1 MTAIDPSLYHART
14 LTELFDA
21 RVQRSPD
28 GTAYRRFDVAA
39 NRWVDLNWRE
49 AAAAVQRWTHALAAL
64 RLPAGARVGLLLP
77 NGVDAVW
84 ADLSTLAAGCVPV
97 PMHAL
102 DNPASIAYILG
113 DCEAAVLMVQE
124 AAQWEAIRA
133 TGVALPALRCVVVV
147 GASVGSPA
155 PAPTDQG
162 GAIPMIAVG
171 EWLATG
177 AQAAELPAT
186 PPQPEDLAAVVYTS
200 GTTGKPKGVMLTHAN
215 VVANVMAVLAHV
227 APRPDDV
234 FLSFLPLSHTF
245 ERTAGYYLPI
255 AAGSSV
261 AHARSV
267 ALLAEDLRSVR
278 PTVLISVP
286 RIYERVR
293 AQLDARL
300 AGSRA
305 KRWLFEAAQGVGWRR
320 FCRRQGLLSAAS
332 PWAAA
337 ELLVAPLLDAL
348 VGRPL
353 RASFGGRLRVAVSG
367 GAPLAPALARC
378 FLGLGVP
385 VLQGYGM
392 TETAPVVAANTLE
405 HNDPATVGT
414 ALQGV
419 ELRVGENRELQVRGP
434 NVMAGYWKRPED
446 SARAF
451 TDDGWL
457 RTGDQASIDD
467 GGRVRIL
474 GRIKE
479 IIVTST
485 GEKIAPA
492 DLELAI
498 AADPLFS
505 QVFVLGENRPFI
517 AAVAVLDRTQWQA
530 FAQSLGVDPAQTESL
545 NLPAVQQA
553 ALQRIAQQAE
563 AFPRYGV
570 PRAVWLS
577 LEPWTV
583 ENSLM
588 TPTLKL
594 KRHNLMARFEQ
605 EIEGLYRR

>member
-1 MTAIDPSLYHART
+1 MSRTDSALSHVLT
-14 LTELFDA
+14 LTELFEA
-21 RVQRSPD
+21 RVRRSPED
-28 GTAYRRFDVAA
+28 TAYRRFDAA
-39 NRWVDLNWRE
+39 TNRWVALSWRE

-64 RLPAGARVGLLLP
+64 RLPAGSRVGLLLP
-77 NGVDAVW
+77 NGVEAVW
-84 ADLSTLAAGCVPV
+84 ADLSTMAAGGVPV

-124 AAQWEAIRA
+124 LAQWEAIRA

-147 GASVGSPA
+147 GATSATSAAAG
-155 PAPTDQG
+155 QG
-162 GAIPMIAVG
+162 GAVPVIAVG
-171 EWLATG
+171 EWLAAG
-177 AQAAELPAT
+177 AQAELPAT
-186 PPQPEDLAAVVYTS
+186 PPRHDDLAAIVYTS

-227 APRPDDV
+227 APGPDDV

-255 AAGSSV
+255 AAGSCV

-300 AGSRA
+300 AGSRV
-305 KRWLFEAAQGVGWRR
+305 KRWLFDAAQAVGWRR
-320 FCRRQGLLSAAS
+320 FCRQQGLPTEAS

-367 GAPLAPALARC
+367 GAPLSAALARC

-392 TETAPVVAANTLE
+392 TETSPVIAANTLE

-419 ELRVGENRELQVRGP
+419 ELRLGENRELQVRGP
-434 NVMAGYWKRPED
+434 NVMKGYWKRPED

-451 TDDGWL
+451 TDNGWL

-517 AAVAVLDRTQWQA
+517 AAVAVLGRTQWQA
-530 FAQSLGVDPAQTESL
+530 FAQSLGVDPVPPESL

-553 ALQRIAQQAE
+553 ALQRMAQLAA

-594 KRHNLMARFEQ
+594 KRHNLMVRFEQ

>member
-1 MTAIDPSLYHART
+1 MTSTDPSLSHART

-21 RVQRSPD
+21 RVQRSPE
-28 GTAYRRFDVAA
+28 GIAYRRFDATA
-39 NRWVDLNWRE
+39 NRWAALSWRE
-49 AAAAVQRWTHALAAL
+49 ADAAVRRWTLALAAL

-77 NGVDAVW
+77 NGVEAVW
-84 ADLSTLAAGCVPV
+84 ADLSTMAAGCVPV

-124 AAQWEAIRA
+124 TAQWEAILA
-133 TGVALPALRCVVVV
+133 TGAALPALRCVIVV
-147 GASVGSPA
+147 GPAAPPSAA
-155 PAPTDQG
+155 PAP
-162 GAIPMIAVG
+162 GAVAVMAVAD
-171 EWLATG
+171 WLAAG
-177 AQAAELPAT
+177 AQAAGGPAT
-186 PPQPEDLAAVVYTS
+186 PPQPGDLAAVVYTS

-227 APRPDDV
+227 APGPDDV

-305 KRWLFEAAQGVGWRR
+305 KRWLFDAAQGIGWRR
-320 FCRRQGLLSAAS
+320 FCRRQGLPAPAS

-392 TETAPVVAANTLE
+392 TETSPVVAANTLA

-457 RTGDQASIDD
+457 RTGDQASIDE

-498 AADPLFS
+498 AGDPLFS

-530 FAQSLGVDPAQTESL
+530 FAQSLGVDPAPPASL

-553 ALQRIAQQAE
+553 ALQRIAQQAA

-594 KRHNLMARFEQ
+594 KRHNLMARFER